1 MELRNAILKTNMQTI
16 LLLLHTLYDTISLR
30 FLGTD
35 E

>member
-1 MELRNAILKTNMQTI
+1 MQYRKKLCKQYAVLYILI
-16 LLLLHTLYDTISLR
+16 LHTLYDTISLR